1 MVKLDNPNLVEEKL
15 GIINKTREK
24 AFGLDFSLVSR
35 MKDDILGKEY
45 SLSIAYVSEKTSKEL
60 NTKYRDK
67 NKSTNILS
75 FNIGNKEGEIIIC
88 PLVVK
93 REAKN
98 FDKNVPDFL
107 GFLVIHGMLHLKGMA
122 HGSIMSKAEKK
133 YDQKYF
139 GRNRYRLDDDK
150 SSRRRISKRRNK
162 S

>member
-1 MVKLDNPNLVEEKL
+1 LVKLDNTLVEEKL

-45 SLSIAYVSEKTSKEL
+45 RLSVAYVSEKVSKEF
-60 NTKYRDK
+60 NTRYRNK

-75 FNIGNKEGEIIIC
+75 FQIEKDEGELIIC
-88 PLVVK
+88 PAVVK

-98 FDKNVPDFL
+98 FDKNIPDFL
-107 GFLVIHGMLHLKGMA
+107 GFLIIHGMLHLKEYD
-122 HGSIMSKAEKK
+122 HGSIMEREEKK

-139 GRNRYRLDDDK
+139 GRDRYRLDEHK
-150 SSRRRISKRRNK
+150 SDRRRILKRRNK